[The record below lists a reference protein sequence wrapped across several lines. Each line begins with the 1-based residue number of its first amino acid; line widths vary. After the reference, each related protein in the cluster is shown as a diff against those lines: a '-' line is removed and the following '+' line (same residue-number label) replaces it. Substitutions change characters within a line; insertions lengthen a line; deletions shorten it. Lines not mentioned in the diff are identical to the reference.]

1 MNELAVQVAQRF
13 RDLTKTDDFES
24 VASVLAPAGR
34 AHLVARMD

>member
-13 RDLTKTDDFES
+13 RDLMKTGDFES

-34 AHLVARMD
+34 ARLVERMD

>member
-13 RDLTKTDDFES
+13 RHLMKTSGFES

-34 AHLVARMD
+34 AHLVERMD